1 MDHDELREAWMGTRG
16 REAGEIR
23 DLFRRQNQGVTNPL
37 ATG

>member
-16 REAGEIR
+16 QEAGEIR

-37 ATG
+37 AMR